1 MDGPGGP
8 MISRV
13 RSAWRALTA
22 PPAAIR
28 NAALWDAA
36 GAGNRWANAP
46 AVAASP
52 NQHWDNPVISR
63 ARAEHQ
69 YRNDALCRKV
79 VDAICNSMIGANGI
93 QPLFKEREF
102 QSAWE
107 DWSPRCDAE
116 GRLNWEAFQ
125 WQVLRAVVVSGE
137 AFILLSIDPA
147 AAGVPLRVQILGPE
161 FLDTSKSDDSTFGGI
176 KFQGPKAIGY
186 WLFERNPGLVRFAS
200 RSRYVPATEC
210 FHVFRPTAPGAQRG
224 QSWLSPVLLP
234 LKEVQEYMEASLVK
248 AKVAALFAGFIRTTD
263 GANPVA
269 NAAGVPTLEPGS
281 MTRLL
286 PTEEV
291 TFSEP
296 PDAGASFD
304 PFVRSQLR
312 RIAAGMGVPYE
323 ILSGDNSQITFAS
336 GRHGLLEYKRTVEAV
351 QYLLMIPRLC
361 EPIAERWAS
370 MAVALGMASAMPM
383 KVRWIGPSIEMLDA
397 GAEVRATVGEIRN
410 GLTSRSEAVA
420 KRGWRAEEID
430 AEIAADNERAD
441 RLKLTL
447 DCDPRKITQQGQEQ
461 QSQVTETQ

>member
-1 MDGPGGP
+1 
-8 MISRV
+8 MIERIQ
-13 RSAWRALTA
+13 SAWRALTA
-22 PPAAIR
+22 PTPATR

-46 AVAASP
+46 AIPASP
-52 NQHWDNPVISR
+52 NQHWDNPALSR

-79 VDAICNSMIGANGI
+79 VDGICNAIIGANGI

-102 QSAWE
+102 QNAWA
-107 DWSPRCDAE
+107 DWSTRCDAE

-125 WQVLRAVVVSGE
+125 HLVLRTVVVSGE
-137 AFILLSIDPA
+137 AFVLLSIDQT
-147 AAGVPLRVQILGPE
+147 AAGVPLQVQVLGPE
-161 FLDTSKSDDSTFGGI
+161 FLDTSKSDASTFDGI
-176 KFQGPKAIGY
+176 KYQGPKAAGY
-186 WLFERNPGLVRFAS
+186 WIFERNPGLNRFAS
-200 RSRYVPATEC
+200 KSRYIPASEC
-210 FHVFRPTAPGAQRG
+210 FHVFRQTAPGAQRG

-234 LKEVQEYMEASLVK
+234 LKEIQEYMEASLVK
-248 AKVAALFAGFIRTTD
+248 AKVAALYAGFIRTVD
-263 GANPVA
+263 GANPIA
-269 NAAGVPTLEPGS
+269 TAGVPTLEPGS

-296 PDAGASFD
+296 PDVGASFD

-312 RIAAGMGVPYE
+312 RIAAGMGIPYE
-323 ILSGDNSQITFAS
+323 IVSGDNSQITFAS
-336 GRHGLLEYKRTVEAV
+336 GRHGLLEYKRTIEMV
-351 QYLLMIPRLC
+351 QYLLMVPRLC
-361 EPIAERWAS
+361 EPVMERWARL
-370 MAVALGMASAMPM
+370 AIALGKASAMPT
-383 KVRWIGPSIEMLDA
+383 KTRWIAPTLEMLDP
-397 GAEVRATVGEIRN
+397 GAEVRAKVGEIRN

-420 KRGWRAEEID
+420 KRGWRVEEID

-441 RLKLTL
+441 RLNLVL